1 MRCQNLDKVLHAFQV
16 YLLMKNGMKK
26 KINKLESGDG
36 TLIICKFSERERER
50 DKRNMLPKAKADS
63 ITKYLL
69 HFCCKFEQL

>member
-1 MRCQNLDKVLHAFQV
+1 MPKPGQSAPRVSSLPINEKWDE
-16 YLLMKNGMKK
+16 K

-36 TLIICKFSERERER
+36 TLIICKFSERER
-50 DKRNMLPKAKADS
+50 DKRNMLPKAKADC